1 MEGHSSGLPRLTRSH
16 SDVTANEGGAMEGET
31 RNGSMAMATKVLAAV
46 IAVAA
51 ITIAATTG
59 DSWAVR
65 AILVLVAGDVAVRL
79 WRA

>member
-1 MEGHSSGLPRLTRSH
+1 MEDR
-16 SDVTANEGGAMEGET
+16 T
-31 RNGSMAMATKVLAAV
+31 RNGSMTMATKALAAV

-65 AILVLVAGDVAVRL
+65 AILLLVAGEVAVRL
-79 WRA
+79 LLIG

>member
-1 MEGHSSGLPRLTRSH
+1 MEGGS
-16 SDVTANEGGAMEGET
+16 
-31 RNGSMAMATKVLAAV
+31 RNGSMTTATKVLAAV

-65 AILVLVAGDVAVRL
+65 AILVLVAGEVADRL

>member
-1 MEGHSSGLPRLTRSH
+1 M
-16 SDVTANEGGAMEGET
+16 VGGT
-31 RNGSMAMATKVLAAV
+31 RNGSMTMATKVLAAV

-65 AILVLVAGDVAVRL
+65 AILVLMAGDVAVRL

>member
-1 MEGHSSGLPRLTRSH
+1 
-16 SDVTANEGGAMEGET
+16 MEGET
-31 RNGSMAMATKVLAAV
+31 RNGSMAVATKVLAAV
-46 IAVAA
+46 VAVAA